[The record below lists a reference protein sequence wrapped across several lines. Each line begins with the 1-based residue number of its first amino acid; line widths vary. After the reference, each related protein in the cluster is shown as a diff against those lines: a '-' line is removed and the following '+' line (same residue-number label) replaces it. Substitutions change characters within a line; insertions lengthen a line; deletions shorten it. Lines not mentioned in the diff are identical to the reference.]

1 MVNPKAVI
9 VHQNS
14 SRLNIILMTEIE
26 SEKKKKKFQ
35 SQSSDHKK
43 EKVKNAFDPRLKV
56 NFLTLNI
63 SH

>member
-26 SEKKKKKFQ
+26 SEKKKKNFNLSPQIIKR
-35 SQSSDHKK
+35 KK
-43 EKVKNAFDPRLKV
+43 LKM
-56 NFLTLNI
+56 LLI
-63 SH
+63 QD

>member
-26 SEKKKKKFQ
+26 SEKKKKIQ

-63 SH
+63 NH

>member
-26 SEKKKKKFQ
+26 SEKKKKKNFNLSPQ
-35 SQSSDHKK
+35 IIKRKK
-43 EKVKNAFDPRLKV
+43 LKM
-56 NFLTLNI
+56 LLI
-63 SH
+63 QD

>member
-26 SEKKKKKFQ
+26 SEKKKKK
-35 SQSSDHKK
+35 
-43 EKVKNAFDPRLKV
+43 
-56 NFLTLNI
+56 I
-63 SH
+63 SISVLRS